1 MCIVSSCTCG
11 LCRYFDL
18 QIQGEATS
26 SRSSEIRLMPMPDLE
41 EISSSVAEKERS
53 SPPPILRR
61 RKNALHQRT
70 ETPDSGNQSD
80 YLIITQQQH
89 HHQHQQQAGDA
100 TPSTP
105 IKQLPFSPSQFLNS
119 LSPETSSWPRASTPK
134 GSSPG
139 PLTTPQ
145 PTGLRRSQNG
155 KLPTLLYS
163 CSIPSLIINWP
174 CGQCRSPIKAR
185 TMFRSVENNR
195 SLEIKCKCNCRWQH
209 AEDANAVQERARGAG
224 AA

>member
-1 MCIVSSCTCG
+1 MLFLLLHRKIAYLPNYFLS
-11 LCRYFDL
+11 RYFDL

-26 SRSSEIRLMPMPDLE
+26 SKSTEIRLMPMPDLE
-41 EISSSVAEKERS
+41 EMSDAMAEKERS

-61 RKNALHQRT
+61 RRNTQTVQQRP
-70 ETPDSGNQSD
+70 ESPSDSVNQPD
-80 YLIITQQQH
+80 YLIISQQH
-89 HHQHQQQAGDA
+89 QHNGET

-119 LSPETSSWPRASTPK
+119 LSPDTSSWPRASTPK

-155 KLPTLLYS
+155 TYTFIVP
-163 CSIPSLIINWP
+163 
-174 CGQCRSPIKAR
+174 
-185 TMFRSVENNR
+185 
-195 SLEIKCKCNCRWQH
+195 
-209 AEDANAVQERARGAG
+209 
-224 AA
+224 